1 MAEIMRMDRD
11 ALHGKHALSKMQRRI
26 HDHEVD
32 IVVGTQLIT
41 KGHDFP
47 NVTLVGA
54 ILADLSLNLPD
65 FRAGERTFQ
74 LLTQVAGRAG
84 RAEKPGEVFIQTYN
98 PRHHSLQCARDHDAK
113 RYLEVELK
121 QRKVLKVSPYW
132 SMVLILCSSPSEK
145 RAETLAST
153 VRGRIKKI
161 PQNVTI
167 IGPLESPLKKL
178 RNRFRWQVLLK
189 APEISVLK
197 SLLNE
202 MMQEPIKV
210 QKDELLQ
217 IDVDPHHLI

>member
-1 MAEIMRMDRD
+1 M
-11 ALHGKHALSKMQRRI
+11 
-26 HDHEVD
+26 
-32 IVVGTQLIT
+32 
-41 KGHDFP
+41 
-47 NVTLVGA
+47 
-54 ILADLSLNLPD
+54 
-65 FRAGERTFQ
+65 
-74 LLTQVAGRAG
+74 
-84 RAEKPGEVFIQTYN
+84 
-98 PRHHSLQCARDHDAK
+98 
-113 RYLEVELK
+113 
-121 QRKVLKVSPYW
+121 
-132 SMVLILCSSPSEK
+132 
-145 RAETLAST
+145 
-153 VRGRIKKI
+153 RGRIKKI

>member
-1 MAEIMRMDRD
+1 MGSGTEQIEMELKNIFPKAEIMRMDRD

-47 NVTLVGA
+47 NVTLVGV

-98 PRHHSLQCARDHDAK
+98 PRHHSLQCARDHDCLL
-113 RYLEVELK
+113 YT
-121 QRKVLKVSPYW
+121 
-132 SMVLILCSSPSEK
+132 SPSP
-145 RAETLAST
+145 RD
-153 VRGRIKKI
+153 G
-161 PQNVTI
+161 
-167 IGPLESPLKKL
+167 
-178 RNRFRWQVLLK
+178 LLSRMPSS
-189 APEISVLK
+189 A
-197 SLLNE
+197 
-202 MMQEPIKV
+202 
-210 QKDELLQ
+210 
-217 IDVDPHHLI
+217 

>member
-1 MAEIMRMDRD
+1 MDLKHCDRQKGSPYFSMELLEAIRQRLIRREQVLIFLNRRGYAPLMICEECNETLTCPNCSLSLVLHQGIGGLRCHHCDYFLPTPKTCPECGSKGPQKIVGSGTEQIEMELKNIFPRAEIMRMDRD

-84 RAEKPGEVFIQTYN
+84 RACG
-98 PRHHSLQCARDHDAK
+98 
-113 RYLEVELK
+113 
-121 QRKVLKVSPYW
+121 
-132 SMVLILCSSPSEK
+132 
-145 RAETLAST
+145 
-153 VRGRIKKI
+153 
-161 PQNVTI
+161 
-167 IGPLESPLKKL
+167 
-178 RNRFRWQVLLK
+178 
-189 APEISVLK
+189 
-197 SLLNE
+197 
-202 MMQEPIKV
+202 
-210 QKDELLQ
+210 
-217 IDVDPHHLI
+217 